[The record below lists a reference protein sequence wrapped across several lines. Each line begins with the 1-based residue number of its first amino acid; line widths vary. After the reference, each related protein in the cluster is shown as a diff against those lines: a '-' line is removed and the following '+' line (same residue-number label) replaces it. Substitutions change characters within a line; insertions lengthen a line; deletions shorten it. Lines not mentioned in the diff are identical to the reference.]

1 MTREKMEDEL
11 YDLDPNVMF
20 PQDVFRKHLDECGNY
35 VEACMRTIMGEMYEG
50 EFDEQEDEPMDP
62 SDLWK
67 CHHIDEVY
75 GSPDKAEAAE
85 GYEDTVLTITQ
96 KIAMAGAASIIM
108 MLNDSME
115 QMTDM
120 EKMEALYLLRENLN
134 SLFSD

>member
-50 EFDEQEDEPMDP
+50 EFDDQEDDPMDP

-75 GSPDKAEAAE
+75 GSPDKAEASE
-85 GYEDTVLTITQ
+85 GYEDTVLTITK

>member
-50 EFDEQEDEPMDP
+50 EFDDQDGGPMDP
-62 SDLWK
+62 YDLFQ

-75 GSPDKAEAAE
+75 GSPDKAEAVE
-85 GYEDTVLTITQ
+85 GYEDAVLTITQ
-96 KIAMAGAASIIM
+96 KIAMAGATSIIM

-120 EKMEALYLLRENLN
+120 EKMEAQYLLRENLN

>member
-11 YDLDPNVMF
+11 YDMDPNVMF

-50 EFDEQEDEPMDP
+50 EFDDQEDDPMDP

-96 KIAMAGAASIIM
+96 
-108 MLNDSME
+108 
-115 QMTDM
+115 
-120 EKMEALYLLRENLN
+120 
-134 SLFSD
+134 

>member
-108 MLNDSME
+108 MLNDSMA